1 MFLLCFLISLSI
13 QKIAAHESF
22 EKRLPETIPI
32 NDLTFVTYD
41 KRRPMY
47 AENGKRKPK
56 FAVYSK
62 RVSELADEYKKRLF
76 PAIDSEY
83 LDLVQLML

>member
-1 MFLLCFLISLSI
+1 MLLLCFLISLNF
-13 QKIAAHESF
+13 QKIAAQESL
-22 EKRLPETIPI
+22 EKRLPESIPI

-47 AENGKRKPK
+47 AEYGKRKPK

-76 PAIDSEY
+76 SAVDSEY
-83 LDLVQLML
+83 MDLMESML